1 MEQQETNTATLP
13 APLLTQ
19 REVAMMLGKSESWL
33 ERARWAGTDAPKFRK
48 IGRAV
53 RYSLADVE
61 EWIDQQPLCS
71 STTETGKGVKK

>member
-1 MEQQETNTATLP
+1 MKQQETNTATLP

-53 RYSLADVE
+53 RYSLAEVE
-61 EWIDQQPLCS
+61 EWVDRQPLRS
-71 STTETGKGVKK
+71 STTETEKGEQK